1 MANAHAE
8 SARPTPRSSKS
19 TLERLLSD
27 ARNFSAE
34 FPLFLANH
42 QPMMLVALERLGGSD
57 ERLEEWFEV
66 YRRVSGLVPQPPAI
80 GKISRA
86 DWCAHLGDRT
96 RERDYR
102 TFFTGEVARLGI
114 ERALAVYL
122 PTLTP
127 GIAGSAL
134 HSFMRLAYGVMRSDP
149 AEVGA
154 ALGYWAAVY
163 LELCLASGAEPVT
176 DNPAEVL
183 VRMQPVSSY
192 RHVEPKL
199 DLLWHFM
206 SEMARKPE
214 FKGVV
219 DQLRIG
225 PDSRPRVAAASLA
238 LYAGT
243 MDFCALHALTGS
255 HWMRILWP
263 LLPNPD
269 LALRYFWQA
278 IAALYPKIGF
288 PDLPSAEQLGEW
300 RRAPAPE
307 WPEIKATA
315 VRSDDEHD
323 ISLTFSAFEEWKFTG
338 DPLYRFVAARRV
350 RLIA

>member
-1 MANAHAE
+1 M
-8 SARPTPRSSKS
+8 SRSSEN

-27 ARNFSAE
+27 ARVFSAE

-42 QPMMLVALERLGGSD
+42 QPMMLVALERLGAS
-57 ERLEEWFEV
+57 ERRLGEWFEI
-66 YRRVSGLVPQPPAI
+66 YRDVSSLVPQPPPVAKI
-80 GKISRA
+80 GRA
-86 DWCAHLGDRT
+86 DWREHLGDRS
-96 RERDYR
+96 RERDFR
-102 TFFTGEVARLGI
+102 DFFTAEVAQLGI
-114 ERALAVYL
+114 GPAVKAYA

-134 HSFMRLAYGVMRSDP
+134 HAFMRLSYGVMRNDP

-154 ALGYWAAVY
+154 ALGYWSAVY
-163 LELCLASGAEPVT
+163 LELCLAGRTQPAT
-176 DNPAEVL
+176 DDPAEVL
-183 VRMQPVSSY
+183 LRMKPVGSY
-192 RHVEPKL
+192 RHVEPEL

-206 SEMARKPE
+206 REMAKKPE
-214 FKGVV
+214 FGTVV

-225 PDSRPRVAAASLA
+225 PDSLKRVAAASLA

-255 HWMRILWP
+255 HWLRMLWAA
-263 LLPNPD
+263 LPDPE

-288 PDLPSAEQLGEW
+288 PDLPSSEQLDAW
-300 RRAPAPE
+300 RHAPVPDWE
-307 WPEIKATA
+307 EIKATA
-315 VRSDDEHD
+315 VACDDEHD
-323 ISLTFSAFEEWKFTG
+323 ISLTFSAFEEWKFYG
-338 DPLYRFVAARRV
+338 DPLYRHVAARRV

>member
-1 MANAHAE
+1 MPNASLSRARP
-8 SARPTPRSSKS
+8 SARSGES
-19 TLERLLSD
+19 TLERLLD
-27 ARNFSAE
+27 ETRGFSAE

-42 QPMMLVALERLGGSD
+42 QPMMLVALERLGASD
-57 ERLEEWFEV
+57 RRLEEWFEI
-66 YRRVSGLVPQPPAI
+66 YRDVNRLVAQPPPVAKI
-80 GKISRA
+80 GRA
-86 DWCAHLGDRT
+86 DWRSYLGDRS

-102 TFFTGEVARLGI
+102 DFFTGEVARRGI
-114 ERALAVYL
+114 GPAAAAYL

-134 HSFMRLAYGVMRSDP
+134 HAFMRLSYGVMRNDS

-154 ALGYWAAVY
+154 ALGYWSAVY
-163 LELCLASGAEPVT
+163 LELCLTSGARPVT
-176 DNPAEVL
+176 GDPAEVL
-183 VRMQPVSSY
+183 LSMKAVEAF
-192 RHVEPKL
+192 RHVEPEL

-206 SEMARKPE
+206 REVAKKAE
-214 FKGVV
+214 FRGVV

-225 PDSRPRVAAASLA
+225 PDSLRRVSEASLV

-255 HWMRILWP
+255 HWLRILWP
-263 LLPNPD
+263 VVPDPD

-288 PDLPSAEQLGEW
+288 PDVPSAEQLEEW
-300 RRAPAPE
+300 RHAPAPD
-307 WPEIKATA
+307 WPEIKAA
-315 VRSDDEHD
+315 AIACDDEHD
-323 ISLTFSAFEEWKFTG
+323 ISLTFSAFEEWKFYD
-338 DPLYRFVAARRV
+338 DPLYRFAAARRV